1 MPDDERDEEQE
12 EGSGAQQPKKG
23 GPLLSPFILKILM
36 IVVAVIAVFVISI
49 ISSMIILNTAKPGAG
64 GADAPDESGITSVK
78 AEHFEY
84 LSFADAFRQQLID
97 GRMIQLKIALG
108 FRPKEKKLQTELTQ
122 IQPELRDIIIKH
134 LSRLKSD
141 YFMQETALD
150 NLQEDLLKQINRI
163 VNSGKVE
170 RIYFQEYTLM

>member
-1 MPDDERDEEQE
+1 MSDERDEELE
-12 EGSGAQQPKKG
+12 EGAGSQQPKKS

-36 IVVAVIAVFVISI
+36 IVVAIIAVFVISS
-49 ISSMIILNTAKPGAG
+49 ISAMVILNTKAPGAG
-64 GADAPDESGITSVK
+64 GADSPNAQGIERPRT
-78 AEHFEY
+78 EHFEY

-108 FRPKEKKLQTELTQ
+108 FKPRDKKLQTELTQ
-122 IQPELRDIIIKH
+122 IQPELRDIIIKS
-134 LSRLKSD
+134 LSKLKSE
-141 YFMQETALD
+141 YFLQETALD

-163 VNSGKVE
+163 LNSGKVE